1 MQEIVAKDDIGL
13 GRDINR
19 CIKQRDSGIREY
31 GSSMRKVIANSLVVA
46 LGAILLCIF
55 VLFWVEGSLIIQ
67 EPNKL
72 VLGAETLMAFS
83 IIVFGIERLIHS

>member
-1 MQEIVAKDDIGL
+1 
-13 GRDINR
+13 
-19 CIKQRDSGIREY
+19 
-31 GSSMRKVIANSLVVA
+31 MRKIVANSLVVA

-72 VLGAETLMAFS
+72 VLAAETSMAFF
-83 IIVFGIERLIHS
+83 ITIFGIERLIHS

>member
-1 MQEIVAKDDIGL
+1 
-13 GRDINR
+13 
-19 CIKQRDSGIREY
+19 
-31 GSSMRKVIANSLVVA
+31 MRKIVANSLVVA

-72 VLGAETLMAFS
+72 VLAAETSMAFF
-83 IIVFGIERLIHS
+83 IFIFGIERLIHS

>member
-1 MQEIVAKDDIGL
+1 
-13 GRDINR
+13 
-19 CIKQRDSGIREY
+19 
-31 GSSMRKVIANSLVVA
+31 MRKVIANSLVVT

-72 VLGAETLMAFS
+72 VLGAETLMAFC
-83 IIVFGIERLIHS
+83 IIIFGIERLIHSR